1 MNSSFYK
8 GMIKEVFNNKK
19 IESAELGFGTKN
31 YSESVRFLNQ
41 DGTVNIKR
49 KVSDKHIGFDMY
61 HWLLSI
67 TWTKFIALVFISY
80 VGVNTLFALI
90 YFLIGADKFGG
101 MVAGGGTENFSQLFF
116 FSAQTLTT
124 VGYGHIFP
132 NSVFTSSVSS
142 IESMLGL
149 MGFAL
154 VTGLLYGRF
163 SKPKADILY
172 SNDAVIA
179 PYGEITGFMFR
190 VANKKQN
197 ELIETECKLALAL
210 NNLETKKREFHFLE
224 LERNQINFLP
234 FTWTI
239 VHPIDDKSPM
249 HGLNEK
255 DLYNRDAEFVILIK
269 AITDTYFQTVYS
281 RMSYKPK
288 EIIWNVKFS
297 PMKQKP
303 DKDGSISINLNDIH
317 SYDKL

>member
-1 MNSSFYK
+1 
-8 GMIKEVFNNKK
+8 MIKETSNTKK
-19 IESAELGFGTKN
+19 KLNAELGFGNKN
-31 YSESVRFLNQ
+31 YNESVRFLNQ

-49 KVSDKHIGFDMY
+49 KVSDKHLGFDIY

-67 TWTKFIALVFISY
+67 SWMQFITLVFISY
-80 VGVNTLFALI
+80 VAVNTLFALV
-90 YFLIGADKFGG
+90 YFSIGAEKFGG
-101 MVAGGGTENFSQLFF
+101 MGVGTGSEKFYQLFF

-132 NSVFTSSVSS
+132 NSPFVSSVAA

-163 SKPKADILY
+163 SKPKADIQY
-172 SNDAVIA
+172 SNEAVIA
-179 PYGEITGFMFR
+179 PYGDNTGFMFR
-190 VANKKQN
+190 IANKKQN
-197 ELIETECKLALAL
+197 ELIETECKLALAI
-210 NNLETKKREFHFLE
+210 NDPETNRRDFHFLE

-249 HGLNEK
+249 FGITEK
-255 DLYNRDAEFVILIK
+255 DLQDRDAEFVILIK
-269 AITDTYFQTVYS
+269 SITDTYFQTVYS

-288 EIIWNVKFS
+288 EIAWNAKFT

-303 DKDGSISINLNDIH
+303 DRSGSISINLKDIH
-317 SYDKL
+317 SYEKL